1 MAGTIEFII
10 DAEGDV
16 QLHVQGVKGESCT
29 KLTSDI
35 ERALGNVK
43 ERKLT
48 EEYKE
53 RPLKQAQGQR
63 AGQH

>member
-1 MAGTIEFII
+1 MRHLVAG
-10 DAEGDV
+10 
-16 QLHVQGVKGESCT
+16 
-29 KLTSDI
+29 DI

-53 RPLKQAQGQR
+53 RPLKQTQGQR
-63 AGQH
+63 AGQR